1 MDIAVATARQPDQ
14 ASIFNYASQAYNNH
28 FFFQGLVS
36 FPPVL
41 PLSLQQPRADNLQ
54 KKQSVEVAKR

>member
-1 MDIAVATARQPDQ
+1 MDAMDIAVMTARQPDQ

-28 FFFQGLVS
+28 FFFQGLVN

-41 PLSLQQPRADNLQ
+41 PPSLQQLQADNLQ
-54 KKQSVEVAKR
+54 KNKVQR